1 MTKSGGSKPP
11 AKAKPHVKDRA
22 KSRSK
27 DSDAPSD
34 SERLQRFLARAGVTS
49 RRKAEELITAGRVK
63 VNGHVASELGTK
75 VSPGDRVELDG
86 RSVHAE
92 EHVYLLMHKPR
103 GYVTTLSDP
112 EDRPTVMDLIKDVE
126 ERVYPVGRLDYN
138 TEGVLVLTN
147 DGTLAHALMHPSRG
161 VEKVYHV
168 KLRGVITFGLI
179 EELQNGVLLD
189 DGERTAP
196 AKVQLLKATDHGNNS
211 WIEVILHEG
220 KNRQVHRMVEAV
232 GFQIAKLHRV
242 RYAQLT
248 VEDLPPGR
256 VRELLPNELASLR
269 KAAGLDKRGPA
280 PGAPAKPAPPR
291 ASRQPAR
298 NEVASTRHGA
308 PDLHLPR
315 RAATPAGLVPSDGGR
330 RVSPAR
336 GPSGAADRNRTRH
349 RH

>member
-1 MTKSGGSKPP
+1 VTKSKVSKPSKTS
-11 AKAKPHVKDRA
+11 AKTSA
-22 KSRSK
+22 KSEAAP
-27 DSDAPSD
+27 DA
-34 SERLQRFLARAGVTS
+34 ERLQRFLARAGVTS
-49 RRKAEELITAGRVK
+49 RRKAEDLITAGRVK
-63 VNGHVASELGTK
+63 VNGIVANELGTK
-75 VSPGDRVELDG
+75 VSSGDRVELDG
-86 RSVHAE
+86 KRVHAE

-112 EDRPTVMDLIKDVE
+112 ENRPTVMDLIKDVE

-168 KLRGVITFGLI
+168 KLRGVITFSLI
-179 EELQNGVLLD
+179 EDLQNGVLLD

-242 RYAQLT
+242 RYAHLT
-248 VEDLPPGR
+248 VEDLPPGK
-256 VRELLPNELASLR
+256 VRELLPNEISALR
-269 KAAGLDKRGPA
+269 KAAGLDKRGAA
-280 PGAPAKPAPPR
+280 PGEAAKAAPPR
-291 ASRQPAR
+291 QPRQPAK

-308 PDLHLPR
+308 KNLHVPR

-330 RVSPAR
+330 RVPPAR
-336 GPSGAADRNRTRH
+336 GSSRAADRNRTRH
-349 RH
+349 RD